1 MAAALSQGAV
11 AFNLLLAGA
20 LTLVLGLVLARFY
33 RRAVARAMRRP
44 GEPQPAAAPDPPA
57 RRPAGFELRLEPPGA
72 PAAAD
77 GPPAA
82 AALAAQRR
90 FARAALVYALG
101 GAAHAAV
108 ATVLLFRFG
117 GLEFYFW
124 RSAIAFWA
132 HAWPVVLVLNLFLG
146 PDRRWQAATVLGYL
160 LGLLLLSLGLVAAGG
175 AEAMAIGRIT
185 LPGPALPLLY
195 WLITAAP
202 GAFLLLFLNRRI
214 RSIGPLLLV
223 MMVVAVIGAH
233 GAFLLMHLPA
243 VQAAMV
249 DLALASG
256 VGVGAIF
263 GGIQLLGFAL
273 FLVPGWLAASWLRRR
288 YERKRISDQMIAFD
302 AFWLL
307 MTLLLCSR
315 LATEQ
320 GALGWTGLL
329 AFVAYLLV
337 VRLGLRPLGW
347 AALAQPNARLLLLRV
362 FGAQR
367 RSERL
372 YDLFNAR
379 WRYRGSMQ
387 LIGGPDLATSTLEPH
402 EFLDFLSGRLARN
415 FIHGAADLERR
426 MATLDLRPD
435 PDGRFRV
442 NELFCDD
449 AAWRPA
455 VGRLMAQS
463 EVVVMDL
470 RGFSAA
476 NRGCIFELQALIDR
490 VPLDRLVVLID
501 RATDVAAL
509 RRSLL
514 ELWPGMSAAS
524 PNAGLARATLQ
535 VLTLEGSAASGVT
548 RLLARCDRIL
558 ADRPAAPDGV
568 AG

>member
-1 MAAALSQGAV
+1 
-11 AFNLLLAGA
+11 
-20 LTLVLGLVLARFY
+20 
-33 RRAVARAMRRP
+33 
-44 GEPQPAAAPDPPA
+44 
-57 RRPAGFELRLEPPGA
+57 
-72 PAAAD
+72 
-77 GPPAA
+77 
-82 AALAAQRR
+82 
-90 FARAALVYALG
+90 
-101 GAAHAAV
+101 
-108 ATVLLFRFG
+108 
-117 GLEFYFW
+117 
-124 RSAIAFWA
+124 
-132 HAWPVVLVLNLFLG
+132 
-146 PDRRWQAATVLGYL
+146 
-160 LGLLLLSLGLVAAGG
+160 
-175 AEAMAIGRIT
+175 MAIGRIT

-233 GAFLLMHLPA
+233 GAFLLMHLAA

-249 DLALASG
+249 DVALASG
-256 VGVGAIF
+256 VGVGAIS
-263 GGIQLLGFAL
+263 GSVQLLGFVL
-273 FLVPGWLAASWLRRR
+273 FLVPGRLAASWLRRR
-288 YERKRISDQMIAFD
+288 YERKRISDQMIVFD
-302 AFWLL
+302 ALWLL

-320 GALGWTGLL
+320 GMLGWTGLL
-329 AFVAYLLV
+329 AFGTYLLV
-337 VRLGLRPLGW
+337 VRLGLRPLGR

-415 FIHGAADLERR
+415 FIHGGADLERR

-449 AAWRPA
+449 DAWRPA

-501 RATDVAAL
+501 GATDVAAL

-535 VLTLEGSAASGVT
+535 VLALEGSAASGVA

-558 ADRPAAPDGV
+558 ADRPAAP
-568 AG
+568 AAAAAC

>member
-1 MAAALSQGAV
+1 
-11 AFNLLLAGA
+11 
-20 LTLVLGLVLARFY
+20 
-33 RRAVARAMRRP
+33 
-44 GEPQPAAAPDPPA
+44 
-57 RRPAGFELRLEPPGA
+57 
-72 PAAAD
+72 
-77 GPPAA
+77 
-82 AALAAQRR
+82 
-90 FARAALVYALG
+90 
-101 GAAHAAV
+101 
-108 ATVLLFRFG
+108 
-117 GLEFYFW
+117 
-124 RSAIAFWA
+124 
-132 HAWPVVLVLNLFLG
+132 
-146 PDRRWQAATVLGYL
+146 
-160 LGLLLLSLGLVAAGG
+160 
-175 AEAMAIGRIT
+175 
-185 LPGPALPLLY
+185 
-195 WLITAAP
+195 
-202 GAFLLLFLNRRI
+202 
-214 RSIGPLLLV
+214 
-223 MMVVAVIGAH
+223 
-233 GAFLLMHLPA
+233 
-243 VQAAMV
+243 
-249 DLALASG
+249 
-256 VGVGAIF
+256 
-263 GGIQLLGFAL
+263 
-273 FLVPGWLAASWLRRR
+273 
-288 YERKRISDQMIAFD
+288 
-302 AFWLL
+302 

-320 GALGWTGLL
+320 GMLGWTGLL
-329 AFVAYLLV
+329 AFGAYLLV
-337 VRLGLRPLGW
+337 VRCGLRPLGR

-387 LIGGPDLATSTLEPH
+387 LIGGTDLATSTLEPH

-415 FIHGAADLERR
+415 FIHGSADLERR

-490 VPLDRLVVLID
+490 VPLGRLVVLID
-501 RATDVAAL
+501 RATDLAAL

-524 PNAGLARATLQ
+524 PNASLARATLQ
-535 VLTLEGSAASGVT
+535 VLALEGSAAGGVA

-558 ADRPAAPDGV
+558 AERPAAPAAAA